1 MVLRRGSCKVSGHS
15 RLADIPLLRRQKAA
29 YSRLGMALADSLELR
44 NVRTL
49 KDYDTDPRNITLS
62 RIDRFLFVNNLTLQ
76 QLISFGTDM

>member
-1 MVLRRGSCKVSGHS
+1 MKNPRRVPIYRNIWSQIRHWQYLTETSDK
-15 RLADIPLLRRQKAA
+15 
-29 YSRLGMALADSLELR
+29 ALADSLELR